1 MSRLADAHHVAQ
13 LARDAGD
20 LEILSML
27 IGDMAREMGFRHFIL
42 GHHFDSTAAIPNAVV
57 IHNYPD
63 GWAEYFTTHQL
74 HVNDPVLRASERS
87 QLCFRWSAVPKLVK
101 FSGQDRQIME
111 DAISHGLTDGC
122 TVPFQKPGELPGS
135 ISFATPKGEVDD
147 EKLLFAQLIGSL
159 AFEAA
164 RRVSLEKGGLL
175 RPDVKLTERQRE
187 CLILAARGQ
196 TDAEIART
204 LGISE
209 ETATLHLK
217 TARERYG
224 VSKRLPLAIRALYD
238 GQISFWEAIG

>member
-1 MSRLADAHHVAQ
+1 MRISDWSSDVCSS
-13 LARDAGD
+13 D
-20 LEILSML
+20 L
-27 IGDMAREMGFRHFIL
+27 
-42 GHHFDSTAAIPNAVV
+42 
-57 IHNYPD
+57 
-63 GWAEYFTTHQL
+63 
-74 HVNDPVLRASERS
+74 
-87 QLCFRWSAVPKLVK
+87 
-101 FSGQDRQIME
+101 
-111 DAISHGLTDGC
+111 
-122 TVPFQKPGELPGS
+122 
-135 ISFATPKGEVDD
+135 

-238 GQISFWEAIG
+238 GQISFWEAQGCGISTPFWALYGPANTDFTLPA